1 MPHTRIKP
9 LIQETI
15 VPRIRPSTTTF
26 ARHLRHEM
34 TDAERCLWQHLR
46 QQQMYGVK
54 FRRQHPVG
62 RYILDFACLEKRLAI
77 ELDGG
82 QHMENATKDAVR
94 SAWLASQGWQVLRF
108 WNNEVLS
115 NTDAVLACIARAL
128 NLPGALKNLDEEPRY
143 QVMQRDERDYQVSTP
158 TLTLPLQGGGD
169 MLTPDCTAPPL
180 QEGGNEKITHCTALI
195 LAGGESRRMG
205 RDKATLPLGEKT
217 LLQHVAD
224 TLQPLFPHL
233 LLSVRQPRPELAY
246 PQICDTLENAGAM
259 AGLLAGL
266 AAAPTD
272 WVFAVAC
279 DMPFLHPAVVRHL
292 AAQRD
297 GFQAVVPVVQGHE
310 QPLAAF
316 YHRSCLATFAQQPH
330 GGMRKQLK
338 NLAVCY
344 VPDTALTPLD
354 PALHSFFDLDTP
366 QDWARAGVLSAT

>member
-1 MPHTRIKP
+1 M
-9 LIQETI
+9 
-15 VPRIRPSTTTF
+15 PRIRPSHTAF
-26 ARHLRHEM
+26 ARQLRHEM

-62 RYILDFACLEKRLAI
+62 PYILDFACLEKHLAI

-82 QHMENATKDAVR
+82 QHFENAEKDAVR
-94 SAWLASQGWQVLRF
+94 SAWLSSQGWQILRF
-108 WNNEVLS
+108 WNNEVLT
-115 NTDAVLACIARAL
+115 NTDGVLACIAQAL
-128 NLPGALKNLDEEPRY
+128 NLPGEVQNLAKEQRY
-143 QVMQRDERDYQVSTP
+143 RAMQRDDGSYQASTP
-158 TLTLPLQGGGD
+158 SLTLPLQGGGD
-169 MLTPDCTAPPL
+169 ML
-180 QEGGNEKITHCTALI
+180 ITNCTALI

-224 TLQPLFPHL
+224 TLQPLFPQL

-246 PQICDTLENAGAM
+246 PQICDTLENAGAL

-316 YHRSCLATFAQQPH
+316 YHRSCLATFTQQPH
-330 GGMRKQLK
+330 NGMRKQLQH
-338 NLAVCY
+338 LTVCY

-366 QDWARAGVLSAT
+366 QDWARAGTLAAS